1 MAYPLFFHWI
11 LGYIYE
17 PQIVTMSINLA
28 EKSTETPFICGL
40 YYSKGDKSYPAI
52 GPKGFTDTVLLEAAY
67 QDVYA
72 SLSAIQLVQKSSS
85 SRSGDS
91 YTQQLRFQFPNGDTD
106 MAARIQEI
114 MRARYMIIKLTNKE
128 FMIIGRNDLEQNTRP
143 TITSENNTRITQ
155 ITFESQ
161 SIFPAGRFNDVSGK
175 LLPAL
180 IPLSLL

>member
-1 MAYPLFFHWI
+1 
-11 LGYIYE
+11 
-17 PQIVTMSINLA
+17 MSINLA
-28 EKSTETPFICGL
+28 AKATQTPFICGL
-40 YYSKGDKSYPAI
+40 YYSKGDKSYAAV
-52 GPKGFTDTVLLEAAY
+52 GSKGFTDTILLEEAY

-72 SLSAIQLVQKSSS
+72 SLSAIRFSQKSTP

-91 YTQQLRFQFPNGDTD
+91 FAQQLQFQFPNGDKE
-106 MAARIQEI
+106 MAARITEI
-114 MRARYMIIKLTNKE
+114 KRAKYMILKLTNNE

-143 TITSENNTRITQ
+143 TITSENNTRTTQ
-155 ITFESQ
+155 ITFEAQ